1 MQGLSSFYDGQVLPT
16 LFPNN
21 NLSIMIEAANDTEAI
36 FVVSYGS
43 EAEIVT
49 PPAYACNVSLR
60 QT

>member
-1 MQGLSSFYDGQVLPT
+1 MTEV
-16 LFPNN
+16 
-21 NLSIMIEAANDTEAI
+21 ANDTEAI

-60 QT
+60 QI